1 MDERPI
7 TNPLRSLGDA
17 LNDIR
22 RRFDEI
28 LEASLDQKPR
38 QLVGEPSQKTRIE
51 HLRPEDADDDMQALG
66 PAGDEQVAQLNELR
80 LVDDEMEV
88 DQESAAILVDDNPT
102 PELQEPAESRHAEQ
116 LESPD
121 MGKLERATLPLSHQR
136 DERFV
141 FVRSGDGKAS
151 EDEVMEDMGRDLEL
165 ELQLWKNA
173 GHPEE
178 NAQQIWQRY
187 EALTHDLAYT
197 LCEQL
202 RLILEPTLA
211 TRLKGDYRS
220 GKRLNMKKVIAYI
233 ASDFTK
239 DKIWLRRTK
248 PSQREYQVLISLDD
262 SRSMSDSHC
271 IHLAF
276 QTLALIS
283 KALSRLESGD
293 IAIAKFGENVEL
305 LRGLDEGPFTE
316 RVGTDVINAFRFT
329 QKATNVLS
337 LMEKTL
343 TFLEGARERKAMT
356 SANATEL
363 WQLQIIISD
372 GVCQDHD
379 KLRAV
384 LRKAEEQ
391 RVMVVFIILDSI
403 KSVSTERDSL
413 PVQKNSH
420 SILEMKKVDFKVVEG
435 RMELQ
440 HEKYLDSFPF
450 DYYVVLRNVE
460 SLPDVLGDT
469 LKQFFEKISER

>member
-1 MDERPI
+1 M
-7 TNPLRSLGDA
+7 RSLGDA

-28 LEASLDQKPR
+28 LEASLNQK
-38 QLVGEPSQKTRIE
+38 QVGEPRKETRVE
-51 HLRPEDADDDMQALG
+51 HLRPEDTDGDMQALG

-80 LVDDEMEV
+80 FVDDEMEV
-88 DQESAAILVDDNPT
+88 DQESAAMLVDDDPT
-102 PELQEPAESRHAEQ
+102 PEHQEPSGSKHAEQ

-121 MGKLERATLPLSHQR
+121 MGQLGRATLPLSHQG
-136 DERFV
+136 DEKIV
-141 FVRSGDGKAS
+141 FVTSGDEKAS
-151 EDEVMEDMGRDLEL
+151 EDEVMEDIGRDLEL

-187 EALTHDLAYT
+187 EGLTHDLAYA

-293 IAIAKFGENVEL
+293 IAIAKFGETVEII
-305 LRGLDEGPFTE
+305 RGLDEGPFTE
-316 RVGTDVINAFRFT
+316 RVGTDVINAFRFS

-337 LMEKTL
+337 LMERTL
-343 TFLEGARERKAMT
+343 IFLESARERKAMT
-356 SANATEL
+356 SATATEL

-391 RVMVVFIILDSI
+391 RVMVVFIILDSM
-403 KSVSTERDSL
+403 KSISTES
-413 PVQKNSH
+413 VQKNFH

-450 DYYVVLRNVE
+450 NYYVVLRNVE
-460 SLPDVLGDT
+460 NLPDVLGET